1 MFAKKRKKIIEN
13 CKFFRYQLLKIIKMP
28 NLDTTLQIN
37 FLNKIKELLPI
48 SSSFVDELAEILD
61 VSNDSVY
68 RRIRGDT
75 ALTINEVAT
84 LCEHFN
90 ISFDFFTKT
99 SENVSFSY
107 NIQRDIE
114 GFKNYLKSI
123 IFALERINKSK
134 NNFIT
139 YAAIDIP
146 IFHNFNFDELGSFK
160 LFYWMKAIVEE
171 ANIQSSKFKANIV
184 NQDIKDLWKNAYN
197 LYCNTPSAEIW
208 TDKTITSLIKQI
220 EFFWDSGIFE
230 SKELAL
236 TVCKQAIESIQ
247 LIEKQAGLGNKN
259 INNPESE
266 KSKFYFYLSDIE
278 IGNNC
283 ILTKQEDNFMAF
295 LSFNTFNSLT
305 TTNQKFAKEIKIWQ
319 DNLIKKATL
328 VSGVAE
334 RHRYQFFKNGI
345 EKLNELYNK
354 ILNY

>member
-1 MFAKKRKKIIEN
+1 
-13 CKFFRYQLLKIIKMP
+13 MP

-37 FLNKIKELLPI
+37 FLNKIKDFIP
-48 SSSFVDELAEILD
+48 SSNSFVDELAEILD
-61 VSNDSVY
+61 ISNDSVY
-68 RRIRGDT
+68 RRLRGET

-90 ISFDFFTKT
+90 VSFDFFTKN
-99 SENVSFSY
+99 SENVSFYY

-123 IFALERINKSK
+123 IFALEKINRSK

-146 IFHNFNFDELGSFK
+146 IFHNFKYEELGSFK
-160 LFYWMKAIVEE
+160 LFYWMKTIIDEP
-171 ANIQSSKFKANIV
+171 NIQTSKFKTNIIS
-184 NQDIKDLWKNAYN
+184 QDVKDMWKNAYE

-208 TDKTITSLIKQI
+208 SDKTITSLIKQI

-230 SKELAL
+230 TKELAL
-236 TVCKQAIESIQ
+236 IVCKQAIELIQ
-247 LIEKQAGLGNKN
+247 LIEKQAELSNKN
-259 INNPESE
+259 ISNPQSE

-283 ILTKQEDNFMAF
+283 ILTKQEENYIAF

-305 TTNQKFAKEIKIWQ
+305 TTNQKFAKEIKLWQ

-334 RHRYQFFKNGI
+334 RHRYQFFKKGLD
-345 EKLNELYNK
+345 KLNILYNK